1 MYSIRAILFDLDGVI
16 VDSNPA
22 IESFWKSVTDR
33 EGVELTDTA
42 IRTWI
47 HGRKVGDTLAGL
59 FGHLS
64 EERHQEIREAAYQ
77 FDLSITPKA
86 VAGVTEFIRQ
96 LRDHSLPVGLVTSSH
111 HSRMLNMITQL
122 DIHDR
127 FTHFVTAQDVSKGKP
142 DPEPYLAMSSKMGL
156 DPGDCLVFEDAI
168 SGIQSAQNAGMH
180 SIGIGKDWARQDLCL
195 HGAKDV
201 ISDFSEIRI
210 HQRTFTTPNGTVFTT
225 VG

>member
-1 MYSIRAILFDLDGVI
+1 MYPIRAILFDLDGVI

-22 IESFWKSVTDR
+22 IESFWKSIAGQ
-33 EGVELTDTA
+33 EAIELTEAA

-64 EERHQEIREAAYQ
+64 EERHQEIREAAQQ

-86 VAGVTEFIRQ
+86 VAGVTGFIRQ
-96 LRDHSLPVGLVTSSH
+96 LQEQLLPVGLVTSSH
-111 HSRMLNMITQL
+111 HSRMLKMITQL

-127 FTHFVTAQDVSKGKP
+127 FTHFVTAHDVSKGKP
-142 DPEPYLAMSSKMGL
+142 DPEPYLAMSSKMEL
-156 DPGDCLVFEDAI
+156 DPADCLVFEDAI

-201 ISDFSEIRI
+201 ISDFAEIRI
-210 HQRTFTTPNGTVFTT
+210 HQRTFTTPNGTVFAA

>member
-1 MYSIRAILFDLDGVI
+1 MYPIRAILFDLDGVI

-22 IESFWKSVTDR
+22 IESFWKSITDQ
-33 EGVELTDTA
+33 EGIELTDA
-42 IRTWI
+42 GIRTWV

-77 FDLSITPKA
+77 FDLSLTPKA
-86 VAGVTEFIRQ
+86 VAGVTDFIRQ
-96 LRDHSLPVGLVTSSH
+96 LQKNSLPVGLVTSSH

-122 DIHDR
+122 DIHDQ
-127 FTHFVTAQDVSKGKP
+127 FTHFVTAHDVSKGKP

-156 DPGDCLVFEDAI
+156 DPGECLVFEDAI
-168 SGIQSAQNAGMH
+168 SGIQSAHNAGMH
-180 SIGIGKDWARQDLCL
+180 SIGIGKTWARLDLCS
-195 HGAKDV
+195 HGARDV

-210 HQRTFTTPNGTVFTT
+210 HQRTFTTPNGTVFTA
-225 VG
+225 VE

>member
-22 IESFWKSVTDR
+22 IESFWKSVTDQ
-33 EGVELTDTA
+33 EAIELTDTA

-201 ISDFSEIRI
+201 ISNFAEIRI
-210 HQRTFTTPNGTVFTT
+210 HQRTFTTPNGTVFTAI
-225 VG
+225 G